1 MQSQPSAC
9 APKKDEYEATF
20 HAKGLVGTTILLLI
34 FLVGFFALAGAAGLA
49 LWTLVDAIFRAG
61 ARRDDTCDPC
71 TVPHPLGAPQ
81 EYWSAMPTAVPVWHA
96 PNQRFA

>member
-34 FLVGFFALAGAAGLA
+34 FLVGFFALVGVAGLA
-49 LWTLVDAIFRAG
+49 ICMLADAIVRAG
-61 ARRDDTCDPC
+61 TRRDLC
-71 TVPHPLGAPQ
+71 TAPDSIDGPQ
-81 EYWSAMPTAVPVWHA
+81 RSWSAIPTAVPMWRA
-96 PNQRFA
+96 SDRRFA